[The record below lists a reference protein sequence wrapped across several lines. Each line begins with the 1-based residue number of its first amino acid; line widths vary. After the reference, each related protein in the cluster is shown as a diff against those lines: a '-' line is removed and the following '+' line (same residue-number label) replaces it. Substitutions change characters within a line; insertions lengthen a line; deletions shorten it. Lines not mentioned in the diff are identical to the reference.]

1 MQQEV
6 VYRSQEAEELG
17 VPECGYGLDVIVE
30 IGYQRFWH
38 QRRVAEIHKGLKERI
53 TISERQVLN
62 LIGTFLALLRA
73 GQPAKVV
80 NQQKKWKRLG
90 GLILSI
96 DGMQPE
102 KGSPALYVVREVQ
115 LDITLMAEVL
125 ESGTH
130 KTLVS
135 ALLEPINE
143 WEIPIKGIISDAQE
157 NIQLA
162 VAQVWPNCPHQTCQ
176 FHCIKEA
183 GRLTYALDRT
193 MKTQLK
199 KKLRGFLNRVYKTV
213 RELAETDPYKAVLL
227 QYTRYLRFTLLT
239 RGLAPF
245 ELGGLQMVQQLI
257 TIEASLLRAQ
267 EKGGIRY

>member
-130 KTLVS
+130 KT
-135 ALLEPINE
+135 
-143 WEIPIKGIISDAQE
+143 Q
-157 NIQLA
+157 
-162 VAQVWPNCPHQTCQ
+162 
-176 FHCIKEA
+176 
-183 GRLTYALDRT
+183 
-193 MKTQLK
+193 
-199 KKLRGFLNRVYKTV
+199 
-213 RELAETDPYKAVLL
+213 
-227 QYTRYLRFTLLT
+227 
-239 RGLAPF
+239 
-245 ELGGLQMVQQLI
+245 
-257 TIEASLLRAQ
+257 
-267 EKGGIRY
+267 